1 VAQARIEWRQD
12 QHNLDPAK
20 LVFIDETWASTA
32 MTRRYGRAPKG
43 KRLLGFA
50 PNGHWK
56 TTTFIAAL
64 RHDHITAPCVFD
76 GPINGE
82 SFLAYVKQMLVPT
95 LTPSDIVIMD
105 NLSSHKVAGVREA
118 IEAAGATLRFLPAYS
133 PDLDPIEQVFA
144 KLKAWLRKVAQRTR
158 ESLWEAIG
166 DALDLFPPSEC
177 ANYFKNS
184 GYHQP
189 NQEAL

>member
-1 VAQARIEWRQD
+1 VAQARSDWRQD
-12 QHNLDPAK
+12 QRNLDPAK

-32 MTRRYGRAPKG
+32 MTRRYGRASKG
-43 KRLLGFA
+43 RRVLGFA

-64 RHDHITAPCVFD
+64 RHDHIAAPCVFD

-82 SFLAYVKQMLVPT
+82 SFLAYVEQMLVPT
-95 LTPSDIVIMD
+95 LTSGDIVILD
-105 NLSSHKVAGVREA
+105 NLSSHKVVGVREA
-118 IEAAGATLRFLPAYS
+118 IEATGASLRFLPAYS

-144 KLKAWLRKVAQRTR
+144 KLKAWLRKVAKRTMK
-158 ESLWEAIG
+158 SLWEAIG
-166 DALDLFPPSEC
+166 DALGLFPPSEC

-184 GYHQP
+184 GYHQL
-189 NQEAL
+189 NQETL